1 MITDIFEKNTILEF
15 NWLLLRL
22 LEKSD
27 VLDIS
32 EIFSDE
38 LVMKYYDLFPFE
50 NITEAENQI
59 KN

>member
-15 NWLLLRL
+15 NWLLLRP

-38 LVMKYYDLFPFE
+38 LVMKYYDLL
-50 NITEAENQI
+50 
-59 KN
+59 